1 MPRLLIHS
9 GRLLDPASGTDK
21 HHDLAIEDGLIAAIG
36 HKLPR
41 SPADQ
46 LIDAHGCLVVP
57 GLIDP
62 HVHFREPGNE
72 RAETIASGTAA
83 GVAGGFTTLCCMP
96 NTTPP
101 IDNDSMVNFI
111 LSKAA
116 LTGACRVFPVCAV
129 SRGRLG
135 EELAEIALMARAGA
149 AGFSDDGDCIASAG
163 LMVRALNAVK
173 AAGRALMQHAQ
184 EPSMTRGA
192 AMHAGVV
199 ATRLDLAGWPR
210 AAEEIIVERDIRLNA
225 TIGCDYHVQ
234 HVSSAG
240 TVEIIR
246 RARAAGQ
253 PVTAEATPHHLLL
266 TCDLIESS
274 GYDTRYKVNPPLREH
289 ADAQAIR
296 QAIADGVITVL
307 ATDHAP
313 HTAESKDVPFDAA
326 TFGMVGLETALALY
340 AEALVFSG
348 AIDWMRLIDL
358 MTLQPARLCRL
369 ELQGLGRLRVGGPAD
384 VTIIDPD
391 ESWTITPRCLAGQ
404 SSNTPFLGRR
414 VRARPVATI
423 VAGSVRMLRGRAA
436 EGSVPSPDLR
446 VPAPAEPGP
455 PPRRARPASAASAHP
470 ARRG

>member
-41 SPADQ
+41 APADQ

-62 HVHFREPGNE
+62 HVHLREPGNE

-116 LTGACRVFPVCAV
+116 LTGACRVLPVCAV

-225 TIGCDYHVQ
+225 AIGCDYHVQ

-436 EGSVPSPDLR
+436 EGSVPPPDLS
-446 VPAPAEPGP
+446 VPAPAEAGP
-455 PPRRARPASAASAHP
+455 TPRRARPASAHP